1 MEKIMKAVVLDK
13 STKVEDV
20 VLPDIAVPAVKPGWV
35 LVRVKSFGMK
45 HLEAILREFEIK
57 NDYIQKPII
66 P

>member
-45 HLEAILREFEIK
+45 HSEAILREFEIK